1 MTVTTKN
8 AVSTPAKFEVGKRY
22 RISPRKVRT
31 ITVLKRNPTTID
43 FCLNGNESK
52 IIRRK
57 FYTDSCY
64 SHDAEIVAYGN
75 SKSPDYFWV
84 VAKDVVDDAE
94 IEQVADTVAETEIT
108 EGKPVNEYEIEEA
121 EQAVFEA
128 RLIARILANE
138 TLKIRYDKAKTQVKY
153 ERYENGYC
161 GWYFKGKNRDNW
173 ECNVTK
179 ATACLTRYGL
189 SRFEFAILSE
199 NEPAVID
206 NNGYDETAFELLPT
220 VDELNDVEVDEPEQ
234 VAENHIAEQYQFAA
248 KFADKLFRVER
259 FSDEQINAVIIAVF
273 DGKHDVAAVKKLIDD
288 FKAANFN
295 EAQEV
300 AARLEEIIADEA
312 KRAADKPTPEI
323 SEKESLEIDI
333 KILVDEIDEARE
345 ALAQAEADSE
355 VPQEHI
361 DNLRDVIDRKLN
373 EYYETYAKLDA
384 LNSTPEIKQAADTV
398 TEIQKMQ
405 SAFASAIEDSN
416 VDFSAT
422 LTINGETLTFE
433 EGQLSEIASTRYGA
447 YCQIRNGRKIFYY
460 RGNRVSKQGF
470 FAHIATEDK
479 ATDERAA
486 ITQFVAKFGGSEI
499 KPGTNPQANF
509 VAQIHP
515 ILANG
520 RQYDYAATF
529 DSKADAHNFI
539 AEFIKT
545 LAGGM
550 KFLATIKRGSFF
562 GEELYR
568 HGLKGQEFFAPETDA
583 SKTYTLTIY
592 TDVWTDGDNTF
603 VENYDTCRHLYISG
617 KYLISKHS
625 WKLTRGGKTIATG
638 DGVKDFCH
646 FITCEFD
653 VSERFAEIADVKSA
667 SLEICGENIWFR
679 NGKCIF
685 VYSPKYHASFYVEA
699 GIDGNEHYEINKSD
713 ERGKFTR
720 FEFITEEEFF
730 NTIERRGGCTV
741 DNGEVEY
748 MGDAQAILNDERNQL
763 IRQRENLNSRL
774 RNGLL
779 TAEEFKADAGEV
791 DAAIRY
797 VELQID
803 ALKAGDTFNYAAAAE
818 HLKNIYGNVL
828 GCIDDWKLEHGLS
841 LEQCEKIYV
850 AAHID
855 RNFDTDVD
863 RELIN
868 RMIDE
873 FKCANAEKFY
883 RETESTFREMKS
895 AVAPARK
902 FMREHIFDIYHFDY
916 ALRILN
922 QRGELKACPNKYHLV
937 DTRFDVEVDRCE
949 LDYVI
954 YFGSAELARYRTVE
968 NVNRAVDQFAI
979 AIANRQFE
987 FTFPEDEPPEI
998 AILSDELDEIG
1009 NDICDTKDILERKIA
1024 AGAPQSEIKELAEYI
1039 AEREGEYYELHKQI
1053 YGTEPESYT
1062 AAQFDVD
1069 AIITAA
1075 TVNNAYAEIKPTAGN
1090 TEFADKMAT
1099 LTAEL
1104 DSAQSVYNE
1113 TCKACEI
1120 KHEEYRQACEVVEN
1134 AEIEV
1139 AEKRRAVANFG
1150 QACAKDLSEKLFD
1163 DVLIL
1168 SPTMKVTN
1176 QDGGTCETN
1185 FGQIQIFFHDA
1196 YLNFYITTDWIH
1208 LGEYSTP
1215 AQVETVINKLKAAIE
1230 RGDSEFK
1237 FPTVDELTATEPFRK
1252 LSSSVVNPLWSTSA

>member
-22 RISPRKVRT
+22 RISPRNVRT

-57 FYTDSCY
+57 FYTDSGY
-64 SHDAEIVAYGN
+64 SHDAESVAYGS

-121 EQAVFEA
+121 EQAAFEA
-128 RLIARILANE
+128 RLIARTLANDE
-138 TLKIRYDKAKTQVKY
+138 LAARYDKAKTQVKCK
-153 ERYENGYC
+153 RYENGYY
-161 GWYFKGKNRDNW
+161 GWYFKGKNRDEW
-173 ECNVTK
+173 EHDETK
-179 ATACLTRYGL
+179 AAACLSRYGL
-189 SRFEFAILSE
+189 TRLNFIIFHDAEV
-199 NEPAVID
+199 AVIE
-206 NNGYDETAFELLPT
+206 NAGYDETAFDLLPT
-220 VDELNDVEVDEPEQ
+220 VDELND
-234 VAENHIAEQYQFAA
+234 
-248 KFADKLFRVER
+248 
-259 FSDEQINAVIIAVF
+259 
-273 DGKHDVAAVKKLIDD
+273 IDD
-288 FKAANFN
+288 T
-295 EAQEV
+295 
-300 AARLEEIIADEA
+300 DEA
-312 KRAADKPTPEI
+312 KRAAEI

-333 KILVDEIDEARE
+333 KILVDEIDEARHE
-345 ALAQAEADSE
+345 HEVELCAAFGEDAQ
-355 VPQEHI
+355 I
-361 DNLRDVIDRKLN
+361 DCGFKRLGDCIPAVIDAILQ
-373 EYYETYAKLDA
+373 
-384 LNSTPEIKQAADTV
+384 PEIKQAAATV

-460 RGNRVSKQGF
+460 RGNRVSKQDF

-479 ATDERAA
+479 ATDERAVIA
-486 ITQFVAKFGGSEI
+486 QFVAKFGGSEI

-520 RQYDYAATF
+520 RQDSYHATF

-539 AEFIKT
+539 AEFKT

-583 SKTYTLTIY
+583 AKTYTLTIY
-592 TDVWTDGDNTF
+592 TDAWADGDNML
-603 VENYDTCRHLYISG
+603 VKNYDTCQHLHISG

-653 VSERFAEIADVKSA
+653 VSERLAEIADVKSA
-667 SLEICGENIWFR
+667 SLEICGENVHFR
-679 NGKCIF
+679 NGKCII
-685 VYSPKYHASFYVEA
+685 VHSPKYHASFYVEA
-699 GIDGNEHYEINKSD
+699 GIDGNEHYEIIKSD

-720 FEFITEEEFF
+720 FEFVTEEEFF
-730 NTIERRGGCTV
+730 NTLERRGGCTV

-779 TAEEFKADAGEV
+779 TADEFNADAGEV

-916 ALRILN
+916 VLTIFN
-922 QRGELKACPNKYHLV
+922 QRGELKASPNKFHLV
-937 DTRFDVEVDRCE
+937 DTRFDIEVDRCE

-954 YFGSAELARYRTVE
+954 YFGNAELARYRTVE
-968 NVNRAVDQFAI
+968 NVNRAVDQLAI

-998 AILSDELDEIG
+998 AILSDELDKIG

-1039 AEREGEYYELHKQI
+1039 AEREDEYYELHKQI

-1075 TVNNAYAEIKPTAGN
+1075 TVNNAYTEIKPTAGN
-1090 TEFADKMAT
+1090 TEFAEKVAT

-1237 FPTVDELTATEPFRK
+1237 FPTVDELTGTEKFK
-1252 LSSSVVNPLWSTSA
+1252 LTA

>member
-22 RISPRKVRT
+22 RTSPGKVRT

-64 SHDAEIVAYGN
+64 SHDAEAVAYGS

-121 EQAVFEA
+121 EQAAFEA
-128 RLIARILANE
+128 RLIARTLANDE
-138 TLKIRYDKAKTQVKY
+138 LAARYDKAKTQVKCK
-153 ERYENGYC
+153 RYENGYY
-161 GWYFKGKNRDNW
+161 GWYFKGKNRDEW
-173 ECNVTK
+173 EHDETK
-179 ATACLTRYGL
+179 AAACLSRYGL
-189 SRFEFAILSE
+189 TRLNFIIFHDAEV
-199 NEPAVID
+199 AVIE
-206 NNGYDETAFELLPT
+206 NAGYDETAFDLLPT
-220 VDELNDVEVDEPEQ
+220 VDELND
-234 VAENHIAEQYQFAA
+234 
-248 KFADKLFRVER
+248 
-259 FSDEQINAVIIAVF
+259 
-273 DGKHDVAAVKKLIDD
+273 IDD
-288 FKAANFN
+288 T
-295 EAQEV
+295 
-300 AARLEEIIADEA
+300 DEA
-312 KRAADKPTPEI
+312 KRVADKPTPEI
-323 SEKESLEIDI
+323 SEKESLEIDK

-384 LNSTPEIKQAADTV
+384 LTGTPEIKQAAATV

-433 EGQLSEIASTRYGA
+433 EGQLTEIASTRYGA

-460 RGNRVSKQGF
+460 RGNRVSKQDF

-479 ATDERAA
+479 ATDERAVIA
-486 ITQFVAKFGGSEI
+486 QFVAKFGGSEI

-520 RQYDYAATF
+520 RQDDYAATF

-539 AEFIKT
+539 AEFKT

-583 SKTYTLTIY
+583 AETYTLTIY
-592 TDVWTDGDNTF
+592 TDGDNTL
-603 VENYDTCRHLYISG
+603 VKNYDTCRHLYISG
-617 KYLISKHS
+617 KYLIGKHS
-625 WKLTRGGKTIATG
+625 WKLARGGKTIATG

-653 VSERFAEIADVKSA
+653 VSERLAEIADVKSA
-667 SLEICGENIWFR
+667 NLEICGENVHFR
-679 NGKCIF
+679 NGKCII
-685 VYSPKYHASFYVEA
+685 VHSPKYHASFHAEA
-699 GIDGNEHYEINKSD
+699 GIDGNEHYEIIKSD

-720 FEFITEEEFF
+720 FEFVTEEEFF
-730 NTIERRGGCTV
+730 NTLERRGGCTV

-748 MGDAQAILNDERNQL
+748 MGDAQAILNDKRNQL

-803 ALKAGDTFNYAAAAE
+803 ALKAGDNFNYAA
-818 HLKNIYGNVL
+818 Y
-828 GCIDDWKLEHGLS
+828 
-841 LEQCEKIYV
+841 
-850 AAHID
+850 
-855 RNFDTDVD
+855 
-863 RELIN
+863 
-868 RMIDE
+868 
-873 FKCANAEKFY
+873 
-883 RETESTFREMKS
+883 
-895 AVAPARK
+895 
-902 FMREHIFDIYHFDY
+902 
-916 ALRILN
+916 
-922 QRGELKACPNKYHLV
+922 
-937 DTRFDVEVDRCE
+937 
-949 LDYVI
+949 
-954 YFGSAELARYRTVE
+954 
-968 NVNRAVDQFAI
+968 
-979 AIANRQFE
+979 
-987 FTFPEDEPPEI
+987 
-998 AILSDELDEIG
+998 
-1009 NDICDTKDILERKIA
+1009 
-1024 AGAPQSEIKELAEYI
+1024 
-1039 AEREGEYYELHKQI
+1039 
-1053 YGTEPESYT
+1053 
-1062 AAQFDVD
+1062 
-1069 AIITAA
+1069 
-1075 TVNNAYAEIKPTAGN
+1075 
-1090 TEFADKMAT
+1090 
-1099 LTAEL
+1099 
-1104 DSAQSVYNE
+1104 
-1113 TCKACEI
+1113 
-1120 KHEEYRQACEVVEN
+1120 
-1134 AEIEV
+1134 
-1139 AEKRRAVANFG
+1139 
-1150 QACAKDLSEKLFD
+1150 
-1163 DVLIL
+1163 
-1168 SPTMKVTN
+1168 
-1176 QDGGTCETN
+1176 
-1185 FGQIQIFFHDA
+1185 
-1196 YLNFYITTDWIH
+1196 
-1208 LGEYSTP
+1208 
-1215 AQVETVINKLKAAIE
+1215 
-1230 RGDSEFK
+1230 
-1237 FPTVDELTATEPFRK
+1237 
-1252 LSSSVVNPLWSTSA
+1252 

>member
-8 AVSTPAKFEVGKRY
+8 AKNGARLYYVDSKRVSRQIALEVAAQNRAGNPFVIEYDTEQTHFFVNAPSKKFVYTSRDTYTELDTRIDNYKGYTLYIGTHEIHTFYDKNPAKELLAQIEDAFINGEHG
-22 RISPRKVRT
+22 IKVTLDGT
-31 ITVLKRNPTTID
+31 IGILP
-43 FCLNGNESK
+43 
-52 IIRRK
+52 
-57 FYTDSCY
+57 
-64 SHDAEIVAYGN
+64 DAEPEQTADEPAEENVEVISRDENGEVEKIKSGNYIYKIRNTENTSDVKRFWELQHEVAGLDEGAAIKISLGIHGAEFQAELIRYLEGEM
-75 SKSPDYFWV
+75 
-84 VAKDVVDDAE
+84 VDEYA
-94 IEQVADTVAETEIT
+94 IT
-108 EGKPVNEYEIEEA
+108 EDAFNFAVEYEIEEA
-121 EQAVFEA
+121 AIVAGEA
-128 RLIARILANE
+128 RAIARILANE
-138 TLKIRYDKAKTQVKY
+138 TLKIRYDKAKTQVKH

-189 SRFEFAILSE
+189 SRFEFIIFSE

-259 FSDEQINAVIIAVF
+259 FSDEQINAVIIAIF
-273 DGKHDVAAVKKLIDD
+273 DGNHDAESVKKLIDD

-323 SEKESLEIDI
+323 SEKESLEIDK

-433 EGQLSEIASTRYGA
+433 EGQLLEIASTRYGA

-460 RGNRVSKQGF
+460 RGNRVSKQDF

-520 RQYDYAATF
+520 RQDDYAATF

-539 AEFIKT
+539 AEFKT

-568 HGLKGQEFFAPETDA
+568 HGLKGDFTMTTTTKLDTA
-583 SKTYTLTIY
+583 KTYTLTIY
-592 TDVWTDGDNTF
+592 TDVWADGDNTL
-603 VENYDTCRHLYISG
+603 VENYDTCRHLHISG

-653 VSERFAEIADVKSA
+653 VSERLAEIADVKSA
-667 SLEICGENIWFR
+667 SLEICGENVHFR
-679 NGKCIF
+679 NGKCII
-685 VYSPKYHASFYVEA
+685 VHSPKYHASFHAEA

-713 ERGKFTR
+713 ERGNFSR
-720 FEFITEEEFF
+720 FEFVTEEEFF
-730 NTIERRGGCTV
+730 NTLERRGGCTV
-741 DNGEVEY
+741 DNAAGYDETAFDLLPTVDELNDADTGLPPADGEVEY
-748 MGDAQAILNDERNQL
+748 MGDAQAILVVTFINDIKESKRFETANAAIAFARECEKNSLIKRGYVMGDDKHYGNEVIYEFSKRTQAILNDELSQL

-779 TAEEFKADAGEV
+779 TADEFNADAGEV

-803 ALKAGDTFNYAAAAE
+803 ALKAGDNFNYANAA
-818 HLKNIYGNVL
+818 
-828 GCIDDWKLEHGLS
+828 C
-841 LEQCEKIYV
+841 
-850 AAHID
+850 
-855 RNFDTDVD
+855 
-863 RELIN
+863 
-868 RMIDE
+868 
-873 FKCANAEKFY
+873 
-883 RETESTFREMKS
+883 
-895 AVAPARK
+895 
-902 FMREHIFDIYHFDY
+902 
-916 ALRILN
+916 
-922 QRGELKACPNKYHLV
+922 
-937 DTRFDVEVDRCE
+937 
-949 LDYVI
+949 
-954 YFGSAELARYRTVE
+954 
-968 NVNRAVDQFAI
+968 
-979 AIANRQFE
+979 
-987 FTFPEDEPPEI
+987 
-998 AILSDELDEIG
+998 
-1009 NDICDTKDILERKIA
+1009 
-1024 AGAPQSEIKELAEYI
+1024 
-1039 AEREGEYYELHKQI
+1039 
-1053 YGTEPESYT
+1053 
-1062 AAQFDVD
+1062 
-1069 AIITAA
+1069 
-1075 TVNNAYAEIKPTAGN
+1075 
-1090 TEFADKMAT
+1090 
-1099 LTAEL
+1099 
-1104 DSAQSVYNE
+1104 
-1113 TCKACEI
+1113 
-1120 KHEEYRQACEVVEN
+1120 
-1134 AEIEV
+1134 
-1139 AEKRRAVANFG
+1139 
-1150 QACAKDLSEKLFD
+1150 
-1163 DVLIL
+1163 
-1168 SPTMKVTN
+1168 
-1176 QDGGTCETN
+1176 
-1185 FGQIQIFFHDA
+1185 
-1196 YLNFYITTDWIH
+1196 
-1208 LGEYSTP
+1208 
-1215 AQVETVINKLKAAIE
+1215 
-1230 RGDSEFK
+1230 
-1237 FPTVDELTATEPFRK
+1237 
-1252 LSSSVVNPLWSTSA
+1252 